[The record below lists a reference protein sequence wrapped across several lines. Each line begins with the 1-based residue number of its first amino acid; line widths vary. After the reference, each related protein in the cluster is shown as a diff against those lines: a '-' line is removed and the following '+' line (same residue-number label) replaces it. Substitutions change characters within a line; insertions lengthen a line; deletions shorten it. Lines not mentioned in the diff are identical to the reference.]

1 MTIEELRE
9 KVKDLEKNI
18 PPSLIG
24 TGTDKTILQ
33 YLARQLY
40 GDVVYILS
48 LQHATMP
55 NIYDIPYLR
64 KQKELEYLEIYD
76 EINVLETKNNLIKWA
91 KENRHKLILSKPYY
105 DWVIWTTD
113 FIINLVDLT
122 IITYKFEI
130 PKEIIDCLVK
140 NEKDNTFGYV
150 TKSSNGFETKFM
162 FVKKVN
168 LTLEDQYND
177 SLPHSTIIDFIN
189 SDSSGLTILHGI
201 PGCGKTTYLR
211 HLISSNPDKDFY
223 ILDSN
228 TFNYITDS
236 SFIEYLIDHKNSIF
250 ILEDCE
256 SLLVSRNSTYNST
269 LAALLNISDGM
280 LGDGLNLKF
289 ICTFNTNLANID
301 KALLRKG
308 RLKIKYEF
316 DKLDKIKAQNLINKL
331 GKDFTVTEPMALCDI
346 YNIEEDNGVKSKKK
360 IGF

>member
-18 PPSLIG
+18 PERLIAS
-24 TGTDKTILQ
+24 GTDRTILQ

-40 GDVVYILS
+40 GDMVYILG
-48 LQHATMP
+48 LRHFTIP
-55 NIYDIPYLR
+55 NIYDIPYLH
-64 KQKELEYLEIYD
+64 KHKELEYLEIYD
-76 EINVLETKNNLIKWA
+76 DIDIIETKNNLIKWA

-122 IITYKFEI
+122 IITCKLEI

-140 NEKDNTFGYV
+140 NETDNTFGYV
-150 TKSSNGFETKFM
+150 TKSSKGFETKVM
-162 FVKKVN
+162 SVNKVN
-168 LTLEDQYND
+168 IKLEDQYND
-177 SLPHSTIIDFIN
+177 SIPHSTIIDFIN
-189 SDSSGLTILHGI
+189 SDSSGLAILHGI

-211 HLISSNPDKDFY
+211 YLISSNPDKDFY

-236 SFIEYLIDHKNSIF
+236 CFIEYLMDHKNSVF

-316 DKLDKIKAQNLINKL
+316 DKLDKIKAQNLINQL

-346 YNIEEDNGVKSKKK
+346 YNLEEDNGIKSKKK